1 MLVRLLYASRAAA
14 PLTAPVVESILAQS
28 RAHNPRLGIT
38 GILCYSEDLFL
49 QVLEGGRDEVC
60 ELYNTIVRD
69 DRHTNV
75 RILTYEEISER
86 RFGNWTMGH
95 VDIATVNPSL
105 LLKYAKLPVLNPFNC
120 SGHASMALLEELL
133 ATASVIGRSELVR
146 ALAAHRDALV
156 RVGLVSPSGRI
167 TRLDETHFE
176 EEPAEP
182 PADLAHAPN
191 GADMH
196 HVSQSAHLWATDTRD
211 RLHARQALRRAWA
224 RLTGG
229 QP

>member
-49 QVLEGGRDEVC
+49 QALEGGRDEVC

-86 RFGNWTMGH
+86 RFGNW
-95 VDIATVNPSL
+95 SL

-133 ATASVIGRSELVR
+133 ATASVIGRS
-146 ALAAHRDALV
+146 
-156 RVGLVSPSGRI
+156 G
-167 TRLDETHFE
+167 
-176 EEPAEP
+176 
-182 PADLAHAPN
+182 
-191 GADMH
+191 
-196 HVSQSAHLWATDTRD
+196 
-211 RLHARQALRRAWA
+211 
-224 RLTGG
+224 
-229 QP
+229 